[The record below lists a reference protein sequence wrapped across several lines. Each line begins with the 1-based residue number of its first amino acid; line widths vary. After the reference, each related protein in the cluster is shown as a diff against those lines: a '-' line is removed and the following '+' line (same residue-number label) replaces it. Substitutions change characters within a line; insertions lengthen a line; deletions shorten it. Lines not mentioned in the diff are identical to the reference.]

1 MASKMSFV
9 ELFNDIGK
17 YIDDPMSCW
26 KYVVRWKRGI
36 VDTKEP
42 GCFCKD
48 QVYLEGAVEILQNRK
63 TLDFHGLYC
72 GKMSLDDLARPSI
85 AKKLQ
90 KDKIKLP
97 PIMDNM

>member
-1 MASKMSFV
+1 MSWAWDKTKQPFLYRIALYYYGAYMASKMSFV

-48 QVYLEGAVEILQNRK
+48 QVYLEGAVEIL
-63 TLDFHGLYC
+63 
-72 GKMSLDDLARPSI
+72 
-85 AKKLQ
+85 
-90 KDKIKLP
+90 
-97 PIMDNM
+97 